1 MFKPKLAVIGA
12 AAGFTLSVIAGLLG
26 GNPFGV
32 VLFRALLMGIL
43 FSGLVAV
50 LGAVVVKFLP
60 ELENPVSVEPAE
72 TGGMV
77 DITLGDQNERLDPF
91 AQGSGDGAGEEE
103 QVPDFL
109 MQGRSDH
116 TEAPAEAFRP
126 SSGEGIG
133 SPEERGASPMPMPRP
148 QAHHGTHAGSSSGG
162 LDVLPDLDDFVPAK
176 KAADSDEETP
186 EGFNAASILSGSLP
200 SSGGSSGGENDSE
213 TMAKAI
219 RTILTREP

>member
-1 MFKPKLAVIGA
+1 MFKPKLAAVGA
-12 AAGFTLSVIAGLLG
+12 AAGFTLSVMAGLLG

-50 LGAVVVKFLP
+50 LGAVVAKFLP
-60 ELENPVSVEPAE
+60 EIGDTAPAAPTE

-77 DITLGDQNERLDPF
+77 DITLGDQTERLDPF
-91 AQGSGDGAGEEE
+91 AQESREDSDGDD
-103 QVPDFL
+103 QIPDFL
-109 MQGRSDH
+109 MQAGTGH
-116 TEAPAEAFRP
+116 TDNSRESAGFTSGDRP
-126 SSGEGIG
+126 ETQARDT
-133 SPEERGASPMPMPRP
+133 SPQPMGP
-148 QAHHGTHAGSSSGG
+148 QAQHGPSHSGTTSGG

-176 KAADSDEETP
+176 KTDDQDVESG
-186 EGFNAASILSGSLP
+186 EGFNASSVLSGALP
-200 SSGGSSGGENDSE
+200 ASGGGSGGGNDSE